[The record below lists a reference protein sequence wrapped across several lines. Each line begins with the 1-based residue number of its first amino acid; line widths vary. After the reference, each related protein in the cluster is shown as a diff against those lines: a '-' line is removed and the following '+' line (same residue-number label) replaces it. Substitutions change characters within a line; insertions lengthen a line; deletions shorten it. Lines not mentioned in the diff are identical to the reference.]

1 MKLWNSMPLCLAAG
15 FIAFQGAPAL
25 ADAAPSAAAQA
36 TAAELAVRPDV
47 QAFLDNAKAHPRPP
61 MTPEVLAM
69 IRKMPPNTMP
79 SSDLPVGQLG
89 EIRDVT
95 MPGPAGAIKLRLF
108 DPRSAADRK
117 PGPVVV
123 FYHGGGFVVGSID
136 THAGFT
142 AEMARALDLPVV
154 SVEYR
159 LAPES
164 PFPAATDD
172 ADAATRWIADNG
184 KAFGREFTGL
194 VLSGDSAGGS
204 LTLVEALALRDKPAR
219 LPVLMQFPIY
229 PASDLGGRYR
239 SGALFGKGYAGPG
252 GEPGGP
258 KEYAAD
264 VKDWRASPLLA
275 DLTGVAPMLLVTAGL
290 DALRDQ
296 GRAYAAKAIEAGVPT
311 TYYEAKG
318 TIHGFATYRKAIPSA
333 RDDVARMFELAKA
346 MLAQVSAQK

>member
-1 MKLWNSMPLCLAAG
+1 MRLRYSVPVVLAAMAM
-15 FIAFQGAPAL
+15 FHNAPAL
-25 ADAAPSAAAQA
+25 AEDGKSAS
-36 TAAELAVRPDV
+36 AAELYVRPDV

-61 MTPEVLAM
+61 MTPEMLAM
-69 IRKMPPNTMP
+69 IRKMPPNSMP

-95 MPGPAGAIKLRLF
+95 MPGPVGEIKLRLF
-108 DPRSAADRK
+108 DPRPAADRK

-123 FYHGGGFVVGSID
+123 FYHGGGFIVGTID

-172 ADAATRWIADNG
+172 ADAATRWIAANG
-184 KAFGREFTGL
+184 KAFDREFTGL

-204 LTLVEALALRDKPAR
+204 LTLVEALALRDKPAK
-219 LPVLMQFPIY
+219 LPVVLQFPIY

-239 SGALFGKGYAGPG
+239 SGALFGKGYAGPN

-275 DLTGVAPMLLVTAGL
+275 DLTGIAPILLVTAGL
-290 DALRDQ
+290 DSLRDQ
-296 GRAYAAKAIEAGVPT
+296 GRAYAAKAIEAGVPA

-318 TIHGFATYRKAIPSA
+318 TIHGFATYRKAIPSSQGE
-333 RDDVARMFELAKA
+333 VAKMFDLANA
-346 MLAQVSAQK
+346 MLRQVGAR